1 MSGQPAAASAFS
13 PTRCGVRQMAAPRQ
27 YVQPLRRRLD
37 SPPSPEIP
45 NLLHRLNNQL
55 GVILVNAE
63 LLEAKATD
71 QGIQARAVE
80 VVRAV
85 LGALETST
93 EIKNRFAD
101 QNL

>member
-1 MSGQPAAASAFS
+1 
-13 PTRCGVRQMAAPRQ
+13 
-27 YVQPLRRRLD
+27 LD
-37 SPPSPEIP
+37 SPPSPEIH

-71 QGIQARAVE
+71 QAIQARAVE